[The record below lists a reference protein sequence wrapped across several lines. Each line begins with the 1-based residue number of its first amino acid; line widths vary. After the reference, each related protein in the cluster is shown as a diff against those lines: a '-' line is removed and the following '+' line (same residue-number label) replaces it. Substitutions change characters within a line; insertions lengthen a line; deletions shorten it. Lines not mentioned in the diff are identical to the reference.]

1 MTFARPVPPTR
12 TTLLIETAV
21 RQLTAQGIG
30 VGFGH
35 ATPTTRR
42 PACRAPGAGPRLRAG
57 SGHTVRGPAVA
68 L

>member
-21 RQLTAQGIG
+21 RRLTAQGIG
-30 VGFGH
+30 VDFRH

-42 PACRAPGAGPRLRAG
+42 PACRAPAPAPS
-57 SGHTVRGPAVA
+57 SGHTLSGSAVP

>member
-1 MTFARPVPPTR
+1 MTFAKPVPPNR
-12 TTLLIETAV
+12 TTLLAEAAV

-30 VGFGH
+30 VTFRH

-42 PACRAPGAGPRLRAG
+42 PACRAPAPAPG
-57 SGHTVRGPAVA
+57 SGHTLSGSAVA